1 MKLLEVVHFR
11 FENPP
16 ETLHRAVVDAAA
28 GSGHTLRCMDAVQL
42 CFELP
47 VGVLAA
53 SVTVKQRMGAGV
65 GSHRSVKGVK
75 NKLIV
80 VGLTQ
85 CIRNDAF
92 VMEIKDRTQVCF
104 LPVEKFEFCDI
115 CQPFFIGS
123 VCRKCS
129 VQYVFSGN
137 ARFRHDIVLLLSAY
151 HGLHMYAFHQ
161 AVNPFVVVVPFEPA
175 VHIQRHTAI
184 TVDAFYFAVQ
194 TDDFFQQEG
203 IFFF

>member
-1 MKLLEVVHFR
+1 MPEVVHFR

-16 ETLHRAVVDAAA
+16 ETLHGAVVDAAA
-28 GSGHTLRCMDAVQL
+28 GPGHTLRCMDTVQL

-47 VGVLAA
+47 VGVLVA
-53 SVTVKQRMGAGV
+53 SVTVKQRVGAGV

-80 VGLTQ
+80 IGLAQ

-104 LPVEKFEFCDI
+104 LPIDKFEFCDI

-151 HGLHMYAFHQ
+151 HGLHMYTFHQ
-161 AVNPFVVVVPFEPA
+161 AVNPLVVVVSFEPA

-194 TDDFFQQEG
+194 TDDLFQQEG

>member
-1 MKLLEVVHFR
+1 MPEVVHFR

-16 ETLHRAVVDAAA
+16 EALHRAVVDAAA
-28 GSGHTLRCMDAVQL
+28 GPGHTLRGMDTVQL

-47 VGVLAA
+47 VGVLAS
-53 SVTVKQRMGAGV
+53 SVTEKQRVGTGV
-65 GSHRSVKGVK
+65 GPRCSVKGVK

-80 VGLTQ
+80 VGLAQ
-85 CIRNDAF
+85 CIRNDTF

-137 ARFRHDIVLLLSAY
+137 TRF
-151 HGLHMYAFHQ
+151 
-161 AVNPFVVVVPFEPA
+161 
-175 VHIQRHTAI
+175 
-184 TVDAFYFAVQ
+184 
-194 TDDFFQQEG
+194 
-203 IFFF
+203 

>member
-1 MKLLEVVHFR
+1 MLEVVHFR

-16 ETLHRAVVDAAA
+16 EALHRTVVDAAT
-28 GSGHTLRCMDAVQL
+28 GPGHTLRCMDTVQL

-47 VGVLAA
+47 VGVLVA

-65 GSHRSVKGVK
+65 GHNRSVKGVK

-80 VGLTQ
+80 VGLAQ

-92 VMEIKDRTQVCF
+92 VMEIKDRAQVCF
-104 LPVEKFEFCDI
+104 LPVEEFEFCDV
-115 CQPFFIGS
+115 CQPFFIGP

-137 ARFRHDIVLLLSAY
+137 ARFRHNIVLLLSAY
-151 HGLHMYAFHQ
+151 HGLYVHAFHQ

>member
-1 MKLLEVVHFR
+1 MDQLDLQSA
-11 FENPP
+11 
-16 ETLHRAVVDAAA
+16 LHILVNADMRLAAAVIERPGRAVVDAAA

-92 VMEIKDRTQVCF
+92 VMEIKDRTRDRR
-104 LPVEKFEFCDI
+104 KFCVIDV
-115 CQPFFIGS
+115 P
-123 VCRKCS
+123 R
-129 VQYVFSGN
+129 QYEN
-137 ARFRHDIVLLLSAY
+137 LRLS
-151 HGLHMYAFHQ
+151 
-161 AVNPFVVVVPFEPA
+161 
-175 VHIQRHTAI
+175 
-184 TVDAFYFAVQ
+184 
-194 TDDFFQQEG
+194 QE
-203 IFFF
+203 

>member
-1 MKLLEVVHFR
+1 MEIKVLGTGCAGCRTLY
-11 FENPP
+11 
-16 ETLHRAVVDAAA
+16 ETVTQAIAELGISAAIVKEEDIA
-28 GSGHTLRCMDAVQL
+28 EILSYGIMTLPGLV
-42 CFELP
+42 
-47 VGVLAA
+47 
-53 SVTVKQRMGAGV
+53 
-65 GSHRSVKGVK
+65 SHRSVKGVK

-80 VGLTQ
+80 VGLAQ
-85 CIRNDAF
+85 RIRNDAF
-92 VMEIKDRTQVCF
+92 IMEIKDRAQVRF
-104 LPVEKFEFCDI
+104 LPVVKFEFCDI

-151 HGLHMYAFHQ
+151 HGLHMYTFHQ
-161 AVNPFVVVVPFEPA
+161 AVNPLVVVVSFEPA

-194 TDDFFQQEG
+194 TDDLFQQAG

>member
-1 MKLLEVVHFR
+1 
-11 FENPP
+11 
-16 ETLHRAVVDAAA
+16 
-28 GSGHTLRCMDAVQL
+28 MDAVQL

-47 VGVLAA
+47 VGVLVA

-80 VGLTQ
+80 IGLAQ

-104 LPVEKFEFCDI
+104 LPIDKFEFCDI
-115 CQPFFIGS
+115 CQPFFIGP

-151 HGLHMYAFHQ
+151 HGLHMYTFHQ

-184 TVDAFYFAVQ
+184 TVDTFYFAVQ

>member
-1 MKLLEVVHFR
+1 MLEVVHFR

-16 ETLHRAVVDAAA
+16 EALHRAVVDAAA
-28 GSGHTLRCMDAVQL
+28 GPGHTLRCTDTVQL

-47 VGVLAA
+47 VGVLVA
-53 SVTVKQRMGAGV
+53 SVTVKQRMGVGV
-65 GSHRSVKGVK
+65 GFHRSVKGVK

-80 VGLTQ
+80 VGLAQ

-115 CQPFFIGS
+115 CQPFFIGPI
-123 VCRKCS
+123 CRKCS

-137 ARFRHDIVLLLSAY
+137 TRSQHDIMLLLSAY
-151 HGLHMYAFHQ
+151 HGLHVHAFHQ

-194 TDDFFQQEG
+194 TDDLFQQEG